1 MKIDDFRNYINRMLK
16 SANNELDYCIRGL
29 HGDKE
34 CNDDNPD
41 SSEEDWLNSID
52 YAEQDIREL
61 ECAKRIFE
69 RFEKSLEVEE

>member
-1 MKIDDFRNYINRMLK
+1 MEIDEFRNYIDRLLK
-16 SANNELDYCIRGL
+16 NANHELDYCIRGL
-29 HGDKE
+29 NGDKE

-41 SSEEDWLNSID
+41 SIEDDWLNSID
-52 YAEQDIREL
+52 YAERDIDEL